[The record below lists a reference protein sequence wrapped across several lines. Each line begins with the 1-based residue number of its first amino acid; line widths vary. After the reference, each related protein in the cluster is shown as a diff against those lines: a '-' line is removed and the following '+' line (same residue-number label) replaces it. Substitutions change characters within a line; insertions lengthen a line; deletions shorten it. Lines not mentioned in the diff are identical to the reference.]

1 MEEWQEKFQPKMEE
15 FQRKM
20 EIWQEENAEKFEEF
34 QRKLEEQ
41 FKKKDNSK
49 N

>member
-1 MEEWQEKFQPKMEE
+1 
-15 FQRKM
+15 M
-20 EIWQEENAEKFEEF
+20 EIWQEENAVKMEEF

-41 FKKKDNSK
+41 LKKKDNSK